1 MSAKVTA
8 ADRPG
13 GAELLALARRTLLE
27 ELLPSL
33 PDEKRYQALMLANAL
48 AIVGRELA
56 QPRDEDKDG
65 LERLAAAIRAGEHD
79 GDGALYK
86 RLLAWSEA
94 RVAITNP
101 KALGGK
107 T

>member
-1 MSAKVTA
+1 MTAKVTA

-13 GAELLALARRTLLE
+13 GAELLALARRTLLDD
-27 ELLPSL
+27 LLPSL

-48 AIVGRELA
+48 AIVGRELE
-56 QPRDEDKDG
+56 QPVTEDKAALDA
-65 LERLAAAIRAGEHD
+65 LATEIRSGRHD
-79 GDGALYK
+79 GDAALYR
-86 RLLAWSEA
+86 RLLAWTEA

-107 T
+107 A